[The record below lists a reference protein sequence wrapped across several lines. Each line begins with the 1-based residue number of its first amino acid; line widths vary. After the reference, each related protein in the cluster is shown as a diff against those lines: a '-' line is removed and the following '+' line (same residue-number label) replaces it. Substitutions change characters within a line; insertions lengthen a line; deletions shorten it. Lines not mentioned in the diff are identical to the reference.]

1 MKVVFVRH
9 GKTDYALAD
18 ARQMSQLEKDY
29 APLQRACIPDI
40 QAQAN
45 HPLLQQAE
53 IILSSPYTRALQTA
67 EILNRRL
74 QKDLFVE
81 HDLREWQADTKG
93 SYIPLS
99 ERDRRWIEYR
109 ELFANGNEVTNA
121 GYESATA
128 LHRRVSAVL
137 DTYHTY
143 STIVVVAHFNVIE
156 AIVGYREQGIEYGEM
171 IEFDYQPNL

>member
-9 GKTDYALAD
+9 GKTDYSLAD

-29 APLQRACIPDI
+29 APLQRACIPAI
-40 QAQAN
+40 QSLAD
-45 HPLLQQAE
+45 HPSLQHAD

-67 EILNRRL
+67 EILNRQL
-74 QKDLFVE
+74 QKELFVE
-81 HDLREWQADTKG
+81 HDLREWQADIKG

-128 LHRRVSAVL
+128 LYRRVTSVL
-137 DTYHTY
+137 DTYQDY
-143 STIVVVAHFNVIE
+143 NTIAVIAHFNVIE
-156 AIVGYREQGIEYGEM
+156 SLVGYREQGIEYGEV
-171 IEFDYQPNL
+171 IEVDYQPSL